1 LLLVVA
7 GCGGRA
13 RTGPAASP
21 ASPASTSGPA
31 PIVLRFRPVLK
42 ALPAEDHTESTPAD
56 QDDPA
61 SQVVL
66 TEQDGDNVVARYLLG
81 PAFLTNDAIADAE
94 PVDNGGW
101 SVNLQLKPGLDGI
114 DTFNRSAQACFV
126 GAPTCP
132 PIGPGGHGMIAIV
145 LDSVVMATP
154 EIEPDQTTFSPFN
167 GDQIAIGGT
176 LTEAEA
182 RQLAQQLR

>member
-1 LLLVVA
+1 M
-7 GCGGRA
+7 
-13 RTGPAASP
+13 
-21 ASPASTSGPA
+21 
-31 PIVLRFRPVLK
+31 LRFRPVLK
-42 ALPAEDHTESTPAD
+42 ALPAEDHTEPTPAD
-56 QDDPA
+56 QDDAA

-101 SVNLQLKPGLDGI
+101 SVDLQLKPGVDGI

-132 PIGPGGHGMIAIV
+132 PVGPGGHGMIAIV

-167 GDQIAIGGT
+167 AGQIAIGGT

-182 RQLAQQLR
+182 SQLAQQLR